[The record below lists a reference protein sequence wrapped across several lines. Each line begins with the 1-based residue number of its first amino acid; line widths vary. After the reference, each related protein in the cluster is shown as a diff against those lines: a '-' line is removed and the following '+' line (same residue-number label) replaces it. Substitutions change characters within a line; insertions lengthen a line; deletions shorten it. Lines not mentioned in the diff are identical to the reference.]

1 MDTAEEETQMDN
13 DEAVGSPPSRAQVEA
28 LQGRLFSIGYSN
40 HAMEHF
46 LGLLVRAG
54 VTALADV
61 RTHPSSRRHP
71 HTNRPLLVAALKRHG
86 IAYVFLGDTLGGRP
100 PDRDLYDAD
109 GRVDYERVRRT
120 ADFQRGLDRL
130 LHGLA
135 GFRVAM
141 MCGEE
146 DPLSCHRGLMITP
159 ALVERGLAP
168 LHLRGDGSIETT
180 EALERRLLDETQ
192 VGAGIVDGLFAAT
205 LTAEDHRDLLAQ
217 AYRAMARRKAFRLR
231 PAEGEATAN
240 RSDEED
246 PQ

>member
-1 MDTAEEETQMDN
+1 MDSAEEPLQMDN
-13 DEAVGSPPSRAQVEA
+13 DRAAAAPP
-28 LQGRLFSIGYSN
+28 GRLFSIGYSN
-40 HAMEHF
+40 HEMGHF
-46 LGLLVRAG
+46 LGLLGRAG

-71 HTNRPLLVAALKRHG
+71 HTNRPLLVAALRPYG
-86 IAYVFLGDTLGGRP
+86 IAYVFLGDALGGRP
-100 PDRDLYDAD
+100 PPPDLYDAD

-130 LHGLA
+130 LHGLESY
-135 GFRVAM
+135 RVAM

-168 LHLRGDGSIETT
+168 LHLRGDGSTETT
-180 EALERRLLDETQ
+180 ADMERRLLAETG
-192 VGAGIVDGLFAAT
+192 VGDGIVDGLFANA

-217 AYRAMARRKAFRLR
+217 AYRAMARRKAFRKR
-231 PAEGEATAN
+231 PDEGPTAP
-240 RSDEED
+240 DWPDDD
-246 PQ
+246 PE